1 VKNFKTYLMLF
12 FGMAFFGSATPVS
25 KLVVQEFSVFVAG
38 MLRVLMAFLIL
49 LPFVKLKRILDF
61 KGKDAWLLTGIGVIG
76 VLGFTAFLLYGMDMV
91 SGVTGSIIMSSTP
104 AITAGLSFLF
114 FRDQFGWRKGAAIAL
129 AVGGV
134 LVLQLGSTDSGS
146 QGNSIWGIVLVVAAI
161 FCEACYTLMGK
172 ALTKDFKPVNIAA
185 FSALIGFLAFL
196 PFAIYQYQAGDFAS
210 VSTKGWISLAWYGI
224 GTMGLGSVLWY
235 RGVQRVEGSTAAA
248 FMGVMPLS
256 ALLLSYW
263 LLGENFEWIHLGGF
277 ALVFTGVIFIIQSH
291 RRMAAESEGD

>member
-1 VKNFKTYLMLF
+1 MLF

-25 KLVVQEFSVFVAG
+25 KLVVEEFSVFVGG

-49 LPFVKLKRILDF
+49 LPFVKLKKIFEF
-61 KGKDAWLLTGIGVIG
+61 KGRDAWLLVGIGVIG

-104 AITAGLSFLF
+104 AITAGLSYLF
-114 FRDQFGWRKGAAIAL
+114 FRDHFGWRKGAAVAL

-134 LVLQLGSTDSGS
+134 LVLQLGSTHSGN
-146 QGNSIWGIVLVVAAI
+146 QGNSIWGILLVVAAI
-161 FCEACYTLMGK
+161 LCEAGYTLMGK
-172 ALTKDFKPVNIAA
+172 ALTKDFKPVIIAA

-196 PFAIYQYQAGDFAS
+196 PFAIYQYQVGDFDT
-210 VSTKGWISLAWYGI
+210 VSTEGWASLAWYGI

-235 RGVQRVEGSTAAA
+235 RGVQQVEGSTAAA

-277 ALVFTGVIFIIQSH
+277 ALVFTGVILIIQSH
-291 RRMAAESEGD
+291 HRMAAADA